1 MVFYK
6 ALVKRGQII
15 ESVHKAKYLV
25 KDSKKI
31 IALSTNN
38 DDDLVYPRS
47 SIKLFQAVPFVI
59 SNASKKYQLNDK
71 ILAIACSSHCGENFH
86 IKVLSEWINKIK
98 LPTKSLLC
106 GIHNPISA
114 YSTNKLLLSGN
125 MPSQLHNN
133 CSGKH
138 LAMLT
143 GCLNNNLSQK
153 NYVDFN
159 HPYQKII
166 RDSLEFFTELKIK
179 KGWYGVDGCNAPQY
193 CFPMNSLVNA
203 MVKLANKKDS
213 SNRYK
218 IASLKLLNAINKYPK
233 LIGGTNRFD
242 SEIIQIT
249 NGRIFCKGGAEGVLL
264 FADNKK
270 GYGGIIKI
278 IDGNERAIPPIAM
291 KIFSKLKL
299 LHNKEKEKLKKWKN
313 PRLFNHAKKEIGEI
327 LA

>member
-6 ALVKRGQII
+6 AFVKRGQEI

-38 DDDLVYPRS
+38 ENDLVYPRS
-47 SIKLFQAVPFVI
+47 SIKIFQAVPLVI

-71 ILAIACSSHCGENFH
+71 ILAISCSSHCGENFH
-86 IKVLSEWINKIK
+86 IKILQEWINKIK
-98 LPTKSLLC
+98 LPIKSLLC
-106 GIHNPISA
+106 GIHNPINSF
-114 YSTNKLLLSGN
+114 STNKLLLSGN
-125 MPSQLHNN
+125 IPSQLHNN

-143 GCLNNNLSQK
+143 GCLNNNLNQK
-153 NYVDFN
+153 NYTDFN
-159 HPYQKII
+159 HPYQKLI
-166 RDSLEFFTELKIK
+166 RDSLEFFTDSYIK
-179 KGWYGVDGCNAPQY
+179 KNWYGVDGCNAPQY
-193 CFPMNSLVNA
+193 CFPMNNLADA
-203 MVKLANKKDS
+203 MVKLVNKNDN
-213 SNRYK
+213 SNKYK
-218 IASLKLLNAINKYPK
+218 QASLKLLNAINKYPK

-242 SEIIQIT
+242 SEIIKIT
-249 NGRIFCKGGAEGVLL
+249 NGKIFCKGGAEGVLL
-264 FADNKK
+264 FADNRK

-299 LHNKEKEKLKKWKN
+299 LNNKEKEKLKKWEK
-313 PRLFNHAKKEIGEI
+313 PKLFNHAKKEIGEI
-327 LA
+327 LT